1 MFLNLFNAANIYLSA
16 QILAPLI
23 SVDLGD
29 SVSFS
34 KAQVVKSVFYSWQGI
49 HEDQMKPRLWE
60 PF

>member
-1 MFLNLFNAANIYLSA
+1 MNIYLLA

-23 SVDLGD
+23 SADLGD
-29 SVSFS
+29 LVSFS
-34 KAQVVKSVFYSWQGI
+34 KAQVVKSVLHSWQGI

>member
-1 MFLNLFNAANIYLSA
+1 MFLNLFNAVNIYLPA

-23 SVDLGD
+23 SVDLGY

-34 KAQVVKSVFYSWQGI
+34 KAQVVKFFLHSWQGI

>member
-1 MFLNLFNAANIYLSA
+1 MFLNLFNAMNIYLIA

-29 SVSFS
+29 LVSFS
-34 KAQVVKSVFYSWQGI
+34 KAQVVKSVLHSWQGI